1 MDSTDMTARMLLQ
14 RLHAVGIDDVLQVDP
29 SAEGMA
35 AVAGL
40 ATRRSGTRVFVKT
53 FAAPPADDLFAQEAQ
68 GLQALRQLGGLVTPD
83 VVHVA
88 RNLLVLS
95 VLQPRP
101 QTPAFWERVAQA
113 LARMHLT
120 TVSERYGWAH
130 DNWLG
135 SSRQHNEWDDDG
147 FRFFAESVCCAGWG
161 SHDCRRSSTPANGE
175 PLNGSASGYRRC
187 CHLSRPA

>member
-1 MDSTDMTARMLLQ
+1 MNRIDETARLLQQ
-14 RLHAVGIDDVLQVDP
+14 RLHAVGIDDVLEVNP

-53 FAAPPADDLFAQEAQ
+53 FAAPPADDLFAQEAE

-88 RNLLVLS
+88 RNVLVLS

-101 QTPAFWERVAQA
+101 QTPAFWERVAHA
-113 LARMHLT
+113 LARMHMT
-120 TVSERYGWAH
+120 TMSEQYGWKH

-135 SSRQHNEWDDDG
+135 SSRQHNG
-147 FRFFAESVCCAGWG
+147 
-161 SHDCRRSSTPANGE
+161 
-175 PLNGSASGYRRC
+175 
-187 CHLSRPA
+187 

>member
-1 MDSTDMTARMLLQ
+1 MDTTDLTASLLLQ
-14 RLHAVGIDDVLQVDP
+14 RLHTVGIDDVLAVEP

-53 FAAPPADDLFAQEAQ
+53 LAAQPANDLFAQEAE
-68 GLQALRQLGGLVTPD
+68 GLQALRQLGGLMTPD

-88 RNLLVLS
+88 RNVLVLS

-101 QTPAFWERVAQA
+101 QTPAFWERVAHA
-113 LARMHLT
+113 LARMHMT
-120 TVSERYGWAH
+120 TVSEQYGWAH

-135 SSRQHNEWDDDG
+135 SSRQHNG
-147 FRFFAESVCCAGWG
+147 
-161 SHDCRRSSTPANGE
+161 
-175 PLNGSASGYRRC
+175 
-187 CHLSRPA
+187 